1 MGVRRTLCI
10 SLPYA
15 LSAASLVCLVFI
27 GIGCTNSS
35 NPENELFLMKV
46 DLISRRSFMDD
57 SLSVASDSLSDANSQ
72 ATQISNTIQ
81 DVTDGAGSTI
91 AETVGNAVTGAE
103 DLAQSASEKMAK
115 IISNVPDF
123 YTIGLWNYCEGF
135 ANGTGPVSMNCT
147 EPSSAFWFNFT
158 NILDLEVSWAEELF
172 PSQYDSV
179 LKVYQ
184 SLSKGTIA
192 FFIMACAANM
202 VTIVLG
208 LAATLS
214 RWGSLLTSAFAVS
227 RLVVELTLLG
237 ICVAYSVLAGIFK
250 LSLNG
255 IVLTL
260 GQPMLV
266 VSCLTTGFSI
276 IASLFWLF
284 SSCCCSR
291 Q

>member
-1 MGVRRTLCI
+1 MTNFGSAIDETL
-10 SLPYA
+10 
-15 LSAASLVCLVFI
+15 
-27 GIGCTNSS
+27 
-35 NPENELFLMKV
+35 

-72 ATQISNTIQ
+72 VSNAVQ
-81 DVTDGAGSTI
+81 DATDGSGSTI
-91 AETVGNAVTGAE
+91 AETVGNAVTDAE
-103 DLAQSASEKMAK
+103 DLAQSASEKIAK

-135 ANGTGPVSMNCT
+135 ANGTGPASMNCT

-158 NILDLEVSWAEELF
+158 DVLDLEVSWAEELF

-179 LKVYQ
+179 LKAYQ

-202 VTIVLG
+202 LTIVLG
-208 LAATLS
+208 FAATLS
-214 RWGSLLTSAFAVS
+214 RWGSLLTSVFAVAS
-227 RLVVELTLLG
+227 VVFNMVRLILA
-237 ICVAYSVLAGIFK
+237 IVAYSVLAGIFK

-260 GQPMLV
+260 GQPMLTM
-266 VSCLTTGFSI
+266 TTI
-276 IASLFWLF
+276 
-284 SSCCCSR
+284 
-291 Q
+291 